1 MNIDLLKMNGI
12 NLDQS
17 LELLGDMDTYKD
29 ILTEFLNGY
38 DEKIGLIKK
47 YRDEN
52 DMPNYAIQVHSL
64 KSDAKYLGMTE
75 LAEKAYEHELKSKE
89 NNSEFVNSDFMNLM
103 VISEKYKNIAK
114 ECLNSDNANSNE
126 SGDKNMNEKKVLIAD
141 DSNIIRS
148 IAKKMIGDTYLTVEA
163 TDGNEAIKVVEEN
176 QDTLIGM
183 LLDLNMPNANGF
195 EVLNYLKNN
204 NLFMKIPV
212 VIITGDDSKETIMNA
227 FDFPIVDV
235 LAKPFNES
243 DITRVLN
250 NMTMNSSNNK

>member
-1 MNIDLLKMNGI
+1 MNIELLKMNGI

-47 YRDEN
+47 YREEN

-89 NNSEFVNSDFMNLM
+89 NNSEFVNSDYLNLM
-103 VISEKYKNIAK
+103 VVAEKYKNIAK
-114 ECLNSDNANSNE
+114 ECLSSEGTGNNE
-126 SGDKNMNEKKVLIAD
+126 SGDTNMNEKKVLIAD

-148 IAKKMIGDTYLTVEA
+148 IA
-163 TDGNEAIKVVEEN
+163 
-176 QDTLIGM
+176 
-183 LLDLNMPNANGF
+183 
-195 EVLNYLKNN
+195 
-204 NLFMKIPV
+204 
-212 VIITGDDSKETIMNA
+212 
-227 FDFPIVDV
+227 
-235 LAKPFNES
+235 
-243 DITRVLN
+243 
-250 NMTMNSSNNK
+250 